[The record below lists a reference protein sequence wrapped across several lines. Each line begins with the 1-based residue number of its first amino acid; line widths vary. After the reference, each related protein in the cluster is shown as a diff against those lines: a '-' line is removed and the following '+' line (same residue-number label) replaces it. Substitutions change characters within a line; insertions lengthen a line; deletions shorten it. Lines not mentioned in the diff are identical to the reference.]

1 MVRVCVPLF
10 FMVSGFLL
18 LQKQE
23 PLGFYFSKRF
33 KKLLVPI
40 IFWSLFFILW
50 KNIVENGELP
60 KFEQFY
66 SLLLKPSYYH
76 LWFLYALIG
85 IYLFVPILRIVTN
98 STDNKLLVYY
108 CLIWFLAVSV
118 IPFIEKVIGVD
129 SKIDLHSISGYIG
142 YLVLGYILGKKTI
155 SLKVFIF
162 SVAIYLLMVIFTAS
176 GTYYLT
182 LSNDGKFS
190 DYLYSYLA
198 PNTIIAA
205 ISCFILIKYVAINSA
220 VFNNTTLLK
229 MVKKLS
235 ACSFGIYLIHP
246 VFIYLFKTGS
256 IGLELSAFSGDPLL
270 FIPLTSLIV
279 FLLSFF
285 MVLFIK
291 KIPVINLIAP

>member
-1 MVRVCVPLF
+1 MENIKVVWVDYLRVIAIGMVVFLHSASPLLYKFNQLPLDYWLIANVYDSMVRVCVPLF

-118 IPFIEKVIGVD
+118 IPFI
-129 SKIDLHSISGYIG
+129 
-142 YLVLGYILGKKTI
+142 
-155 SLKVFIF
+155 
-162 SVAIYLLMVIFTAS
+162 
-176 GTYYLT
+176 
-182 LSNDGKFS
+182 
-190 DYLYSYLA
+190 
-198 PNTIIAA
+198 
-205 ISCFILIKYVAINSA
+205 
-220 VFNNTTLLK
+220 
-229 MVKKLS
+229 
-235 ACSFGIYLIHP
+235 
-246 VFIYLFKTGS
+246 
-256 IGLELSAFSGDPLL
+256 
-270 FIPLTSLIV
+270 
-279 FLLSFF
+279 
-285 MVLFIK
+285 
-291 KIPVINLIAP
+291 